1 MAVAGGGRYDGLAKQ
16 LGGDDVP
23 GVGFACG
30 MERLALLMN
39 EISAP
44 VPDFFVIAL
53 DDSVRDAAFEL
64 SEDLRD
70 ANFSGEM
77 GWQSTSLKSQLRQA
91 SKTGARFCIIIGS
104 DEAQEGSL
112 TMKDMRDGVQEKV
125 LQNRVVSWLN
135 DKLYE
140 NK

>member
-1 MAVAGGGRYDGLAKQ
+1 M
-16 LGGDDVP
+16 
-23 GVGFACG
+23 
-30 MERLALLMN
+30 
-39 EISAP
+39 
-44 VPDFFVIAL
+44 
-53 DDSVRDAAFEL
+53 